1 MDVFTFFLYLAVM
14 VGVTYLVRVIPY
26 VCMRKEV
33 KNRFF
38 KSVLRYIP
46 YTVLAVM
53 TVPAILSSTNSVF
66 SAAAGLVVGIV
77 VAYFGRGLLI
87 VAMSSC
93 GAVLAVELFMKFVL
107 KIM

>member
-1 MDVFTFFLYLAVM
+1 MSNGSFFLYLAVM
-14 VGVTYLVRVIPY
+14 VLVTYLIRVVPF

-38 KSVLRYIP
+38 KSFLGYIP

-53 TVPAILSSTNSVF
+53 TVPAILHSTNSIY
-66 SAAAGLVVGIV
+66 SAAAGLIVGI
-77 VAYFGRGLLI
+77 I
-87 VAMSSC
+87 VALFEKKLLTVALSSC

-107 KIM
+107 KM